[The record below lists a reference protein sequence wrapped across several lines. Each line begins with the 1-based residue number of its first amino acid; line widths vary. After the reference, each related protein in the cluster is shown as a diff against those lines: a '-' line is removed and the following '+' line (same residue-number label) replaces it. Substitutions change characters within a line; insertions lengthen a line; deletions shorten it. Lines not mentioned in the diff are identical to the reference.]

1 VAVCRRKAVTGQD
14 ESSDAV
20 KPAAAKA
27 RRGQWTVEQ
36 RRRAVADS
44 RVAGASVQEVARRH
58 GVRANLLSTWR
69 RQADTAR
76 TKSVKFAAVKV
87 KAAPADGLIEIDLLA
102 GCVRVRG
109 IVDGTMLRE
118 VLAAAR

>member
-1 VAVCRRKAVTGQD
+1 MSKQD
-14 ESSDAV
+14 ESVKTGLAPAV
-20 KPAAAKA
+20 P
-27 RRGQWTVEQ
+27 RPRGKWTAEQ

-44 RVAGASVQEVARRH
+44 RLTGASVQEVAQRH
-58 GVRANLLSTWR
+58 GVRANLLSAWR
-69 RQADTAR
+69 RQDRAAR
-76 TKSVKFAAVKV
+76 SAKHVRFAAVKV
-87 KAAPADGLIEIDLLA
+87 SAAPTDGSIEIDFVA

>member
-1 VAVCRRKAVTGQD
+1 MTGHD
-14 ESSDAV
+14 KSSDAGTSA
-20 KPAAAKA
+20 PAKA
-27 RRGQWTVEQ
+27 RRGQWTAEQ
-36 RRRAVADS
+36 RRCAVTDS

-76 TKSVKFAAVKV
+76 TKSVKFAAVKLS
-87 KAAPADGLIEIDLLA
+87 AAPADGLIEIDLIA

-109 IVDGTMLRE
+109 MVDATMLRH
-118 VLAAAR
+118 VLVAAR

>member
-1 VAVCRRKAVTGQD
+1 MTEQD
-14 ESSDAV
+14 RSSDAGT
-20 KPAAAKA
+20 PAAAKA
-27 RRGQWTVEQ
+27 RRGQWTAEQ

-58 GVRANLLSTWR
+58 GVRANLLSAWR

-76 TKSVKFAAVKV
+76 TKSVNFAAVKV
-87 KAAPADGLIEIDLLA
+87 QAAPADGLIEIDLVA

-109 IVDGTMLRE
+109 IVDATMLRQ
-118 VLAAAR
+118 VLVAAR

>member
-1 VAVCRRKAVTGQD
+1 MTVQDKA
-14 ESSDAV
+14 SDAGT
-20 KPAAAKA
+20 PAPAKV
-27 RRGQWTVEQ
+27 RRGQWTAEQ

-58 GVRANLLSTWR
+58 GVRANLLSAWR
-69 RQADTAR
+69 RQA
-76 TKSVKFAAVKV
+76 KSVRSKAVKFAAVKV
-87 KAAPADGLIEIDLLA
+87 KEAPAEGLIEIDLLA

-109 IVDGTMLRE
+109 MVDAVMLRQ

>member
-1 VAVCRRKAVTGQD
+1 MAGQN
-14 ESSDAV
+14 ESNGAGEAT
-20 KPAAAKA
+20 PAKA
-27 RRGQWTVEQ
+27 RRGQWTAEQ

-58 GVRANLLSTWR
+58 GVRANLLSAWR
-69 RQADTAR
+69 RQADTVRSTA
-76 TKSVKFAAVKV
+76 VKFAAVKL
-87 KAAPADGLIEIDLLA
+87 KAAPAEGLIEIDLVA

-109 IVDGTMLRE
+109 IVDGVMLGQ